1 MDGLDDLTLR
11 FPDTID
17 ALLRQVVDWLASE
30 RPDLSPKVRPGW
42 GSVNYHHRRAGFVLA
57 LFPYADRVSMIFQQ
71 GRLLS
76 SPLLEGETRQVR
88 WVVLRPG
95 EPVPWEALGVL
106 ILEAIALRA

>member
-1 MDGLDDLTLR
+1 M
-11 FPDTID
+11 
-17 ALLRQVVDWLASE
+17 VDWLASE

-42 GSVNYHHRRAGFVLA
+42 GSVNYHHERAGFVLA
-57 LFPYADRVSMIFQQ
+57 LFPYADRVSVIFQQ

-76 SPLLEGETRQVR
+76 SALLEGETRQVR

-95 EPVPWEALGVL
+95 DPVPWDELGLL